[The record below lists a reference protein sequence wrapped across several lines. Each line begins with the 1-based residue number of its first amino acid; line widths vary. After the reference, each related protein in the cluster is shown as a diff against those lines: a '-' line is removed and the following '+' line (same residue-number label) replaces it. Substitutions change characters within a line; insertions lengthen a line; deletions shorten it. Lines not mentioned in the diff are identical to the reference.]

1 MPPALL
7 LPILLRWFRR
17 AMMLLLVAAALLI
30 AFVALRPAPQD
41 LPWTPLKLDEPI
53 GLFTGRKIARLTAD
67 RPACFAVLRAS
78 GIDFTPAPAR
88 GEGRCVVEDGVQ
100 IAPRARLLP
109 IRPANVR
116 PSCPVAAGLIAWHT
130 HIVQPAALGILG
142 VWVKRIEHLGSYS
155 CRRLYG
161 RSDAGWSEHATA
173 DAIDISGFVLSDG
186 TRISVLKDWDDA
198 GNKGAFLR
206 AVRDGG
212 CRVFSTVLSP
222 DYNAA
227 HADHLH
233 MDQAAR
239 GATGWRSCR

>member
-1 MPPALL
+1 MPLPQL
-7 LPILLRWFRR
+7 LPILLRWLRR
-17 AMMLLLVAAALLI
+17 AIMLLLVAAALLI
-30 AFVALRPAPQD
+30 AFAALRPGPQD

-53 GLFTGRKIARLTAD
+53 GLFTGRKIARLTDD
-67 RPACFAVLRAS
+67 RPACLALLRAS
-78 GIDFTPAPAR
+78 GIDFEPAATR
-88 GEGRCVVEDGVQ
+88 GENQCLVEDAVRVSAHQ
-100 IAPRARLLP
+100 PLLP
-109 IRPANVR
+109 LSPVTVT
-116 PSCPVAAGLIAWHT
+116 PSCPVVAGLIAWQT
-130 HIVQPAALGILG
+130 HVVQPAALGILG

-155 CRRLYG
+155 CRRIYG
-161 RSDAGWSEHATA
+161 RAADSWSEHATA

-186 TRISVLKDWDDA
+186 TRISVLNDWNDP
-198 GNKGAFLR
+198 GEKGAFLR

>member
-1 MPPALL
+1 MPLPQL
-7 LPILLRWFRR
+7 LPILLRWLRR
-17 AMMLLLVAAALLI
+17 TVILVLAAAALLI
-30 AFVALRPAPQD
+30 AFAALRPGPQD
-41 LPWTPLKLDEPI
+41 LPWTQLKLDEPI

-67 RPACFAVLRAS
+67 RPACFALLRTS
-78 GIDFTPAPAR
+78 GIDFTPAPTR
-88 GEGRCVVEDGVQ
+88 GENQCLVEDAVRMPAR
-100 IAPRARLLP
+100 APLLP
-109 IRPANVR
+109 LSPASVT
-116 PSCPVAAGLIAWHT
+116 PSCPVAAGLIAWQSHV
-130 HIVQPAALGILG
+130 VQPAALGILG

-173 DAIDISGFVLSDG
+173 DAIDISAFVLSDG
-186 TRISVLKDWDDA
+186 TRISVLQDWNDP
-198 GNKGAFLR
+198 GEKGAFLR

-239 GATGWRSCR
+239 GATSWRSCR